1 MDRKLKAFA
10 QLFRKLRH
18 LLRLRAFLSAHTQRV
33 SQHDFLDFILADRPL
48 QPAKIGAIV
57 LALQRLNPL
66 RGNAQRIGYGQSHAT
81 AAVVNGQ
88 DASGGS
94 HCGDYTSFC
103 ISPSHMASN
112 RVLPPG
118 LEQLMPEEAPDNQL
132 AEKELEQRNQRKLN
146 TVLHAGAV
154 AQIVVGCTVILA
166 ICYVAKLILVTL
178 LVSVL
183 FAFMLEPVV
192 NLLEK
197 ARLPRAAGAFLAVL
211 FMLALMYAGSYF
223 LYGKAM
229 SFVHELPKYSDR
241 IRSHLAHF
249 RQQTTELEKTTQQ
262 VFPEDKNAKKPM
274 PVKVENQGAP
284 GGMSDK
290 IGAVTEVVLT
300 LCFIPFL
307 TYFMLSWQEHARTK
321 SVQLFRPEYRS
332 TAYVT
337 LGHISAMMK
346 SFIAGNFLIGFFIG
360 VCSAVIFGFLGV
372 PYFYF
377 VGFISGFL
385 SLVPYLGIAVA
396 MLPPIAAGLGVMGD
410 TRLLLVAVTVV
421 ALHLLAMNVLYPKV
435 LGKRLQLNPLV
446 VTISLLIWGF
456 IWGAMGL
463 ILAVPIMGAVKIV
476 CDHVVSLRAIGDWMG
491 E

>member
-1 MDRKLKAFA
+1 
-10 QLFRKLRH
+10 
-18 LLRLRAFLSAHTQRV
+18 
-33 SQHDFLDFILADRPL
+33 
-48 QPAKIGAIV
+48 
-57 LALQRLNPL
+57 
-66 RGNAQRIGYGQSHAT
+66 
-81 AAVVNGQ
+81 
-88 DASGGS
+88 
-94 HCGDYTSFC
+94 
-103 ISPSHMASN
+103 MASN
-112 RVLPPG
+112 RVIPPG
-118 LEQLMPEEAPDNQL
+118 PEQLMPEEAPDSQL
-132 AEKELEQRNQRKLN
+132 AEKELEERKQRKLN
-146 TVLHAGAV
+146 TALHAGAV
-154 AQIVVGCTVILA
+154 AQVILAAAVILA
-166 ICYVAKLILVTL
+166 ICYIAKLVLVTL
-178 LVSVL
+178 LFSIL
-183 FAFMLEPVV
+183 LAFMLEPVV

-197 ARLPRAAGAFLAVL
+197 VRLPRAAGAFLAVL

-249 RQQTTELEKTTQQ
+249 REQTTELEKTTKQ
-262 VFPEDKNAKKPM
+262 VFPEDKNAKKPL
-274 PVKVENQGAP
+274 PVQVENQGTQ
-284 GGMSDK
+284 GVVSEK
-290 IGAVTEVVLT
+290 VGAVTEVVLT

-346 SFIAGNFLIGFFIG
+346 SFIAGNFLIGLFIG
-360 VCSAVIFGFLGV
+360 VCSAVVFGFLGV

-385 SLVPYLGIAVA
+385 SLVPYLGVAVA

-410 TRLLLVAVTVV
+410 SRLLLVVVTVV

-463 ILAVPIMGAVKIV
+463 ILAVPIMAAVKIV

>member
-1 MDRKLKAFA
+1 
-10 QLFRKLRH
+10 
-18 LLRLRAFLSAHTQRV
+18 
-33 SQHDFLDFILADRPL
+33 
-48 QPAKIGAIV
+48 
-57 LALQRLNPL
+57 
-66 RGNAQRIGYGQSHAT
+66 
-81 AAVVNGQ
+81 
-88 DASGGS
+88 
-94 HCGDYTSFC
+94 
-103 ISPSHMASN
+103 MASN
-112 RVLPPG
+112 RIIPPAP
-118 LEQLMPEEAPDNQL
+118 EQLMPEEAPDSQL
-132 AEKELEQRNQRKLN
+132 AEKELEEKKQRKLN
-146 TVLHAGAV
+146 TALHAGAV
-154 AQIVVGCTVILA
+154 AQVIVAAAVILA
-166 ICYVAKLILVTL
+166 ICYIAKLILVTL
-178 LVSVL
+178 LFSIL

-192 NLLEK
+192 NLFEK
-197 ARLPRAAGAFLAVL
+197 IRLPRAAGAFLAVL

-223 LYGKAM
+223 LYGKAV

-241 IRSHLAHF
+241 IRSHLARF
-249 RQQTTELEKTTQQ
+249 RQQTTELEKTTKQ
-262 VFPEDKNAKKPM
+262 VFPEDKNAKKPL
-274 PVKVENQGAP
+274 PVQVENQGTQ
-284 GGMSDK
+284 GMVSEK
-290 IGAVTEVVLT
+290 VGALTEVVLT

-321 SVQLFRPEYRS
+321 SVQLFRPENRS

-360 VCSAVIFGFLGV
+360 ICSVVIFGFLGV

-377 VGFISGFL
+377 IGFISGFL

-396 MLPPIAAGLGVMGD
+396 MLPPIAAGIGTLND
-410 TRLLLVAVTVV
+410 TRLLLVAVTVLS
-421 ALHLLAMNVLYPKV
+421 LHMLAMNVLYPKI

-463 ILAVPIMGAVKIV
+463 ILAVPIMAAVKIV

>member
-1 MDRKLKAFA
+1 
-10 QLFRKLRH
+10 
-18 LLRLRAFLSAHTQRV
+18 
-33 SQHDFLDFILADRPL
+33 
-48 QPAKIGAIV
+48 
-57 LALQRLNPL
+57 
-66 RGNAQRIGYGQSHAT
+66 
-81 AAVVNGQ
+81 
-88 DASGGS
+88 
-94 HCGDYTSFC
+94 
-103 ISPSHMASN
+103 MASN
-112 RVLPPG
+112 RVIPPG
-118 LEQLMPEEAPDNQL
+118 PEQLMPEEAPDSQL
-132 AEKELEQRNQRKLN
+132 AEKELEERKQRKLN
-146 TVLHAGAV
+146 TALHAGAV
-154 AQIVVGCTVILA
+154 AQVILAAAVILA
-166 ICYVAKLILVTL
+166 ICYIAKLVLVTL
-178 LVSVL
+178 LFSIL
-183 FAFMLEPVV
+183 LAFMLEPMV

-197 ARLPRAAGAFLAVL
+197 VRLPRAAGAFLAVL

-249 RQQTTELEKTTQQ
+249 REQTTELEKTTKQ
-262 VFPEDKNAKKPM
+262 VFPEDKNAKKPL
-274 PVKVENQGAP
+274 PVQVENQGTQ
-284 GGMSDK
+284 GMVSEK
-290 IGAVTEVVLT
+290 LGAVTEIVLT

-346 SFIAGNFLIGFFIG
+346 SFIAGNFLIGLFRG
-360 VCSAVIFGFLGV
+360 VCSAVVFGFLGV

-377 VGFISGFL
+377 IGFISGFL
-385 SLVPYLGIAVA
+385 SLVPYLGVAVA

-410 TRLLLVAVTVV
+410 SRLLLVVVTVV

>member
-1 MDRKLKAFA
+1 
-10 QLFRKLRH
+10 
-18 LLRLRAFLSAHTQRV
+18 
-33 SQHDFLDFILADRPL
+33 
-48 QPAKIGAIV
+48 
-57 LALQRLNPL
+57 
-66 RGNAQRIGYGQSHAT
+66 
-81 AAVVNGQ
+81 
-88 DASGGS
+88 
-94 HCGDYTSFC
+94 
-103 ISPSHMASN
+103 MASN
-112 RVLPPG
+112 RVIPPG
-118 LEQLMPEEAPDNQL
+118 PEQLVPEEAPDSQL
-132 AEKELEQRNQRKLN
+132 AEKELEQKNQRKLN
-146 TVLHAGAV
+146 TALHTGAV
-154 AQIVVGCTVILA
+154 AQIIVGAAVILT
-166 ICYVAKLILVTL
+166 ICYIAKLILVTL
-178 LVSVL
+178 LVSIL
-183 FAFMLEPVV
+183 LAFMLEPLVS
-192 NLLEK
+192 LMEK
-197 ARLPRAAGAFLAVL
+197 IRLPRATGAFLAVL
-211 FMLALMYAGSYF
+211 FMIALMYAGSYF

-249 RQQTTELEKTTQQ
+249 RQQTSDLEKTTQQ

-321 SVQLFRPEYRS
+321 SVQLFPLEYRS

-346 SFIAGNFLIGFFIG
+346 SFIAGNFLIGLFMG
-360 VCSAVIFGFLGV
+360 VCSVVIFGFLGV

-377 VGFISGFL
+377 IGFISGFL
-385 SLVPYLGIAVA
+385 SLMPYLGIAVA
-396 MLPPIAAGLGVMGD
+396 VLPPIAAGIGVMSD
-410 TRLLLVAVTVV
+410 TRLLLVGLTVL
-421 ALHLLAMNVLYPKV
+421 ALHMLSMNVLYPKI
-435 LGKRLQLNPLV
+435 LGRRLQLNPLV

-476 CDHVVSLRAIGDWMG
+476 CDHVLSLRPIGDWMG